1 MEKAT
6 AKMMPG
12 TQSGAPYFAFA
23 KKGNVVLGIKP
34 YGAVNGE
41 KFGVSGTTYFTARL
55 RSAPAG
61 SLFADDAPKTVIK
74 LEKTPENLWD
84 AWPGVTWE
92 KKSPQRASTSVGVFL
107 RGVFS
112 RDHVELQKLLEQLK
126 DGRMTT
132 QMADYLIG
140 VAGVDHL
147 IVTKRELQQWLE
159 SQYKPLVDKVVDAI
173 EKSKQVSEAME
184 EQVGVF
190 GMQAAILKK
199 VYGETAEAEEGDS
212 AKDAE
217 PEVDEPH
224 DGQDQDD

>member
-12 TQSGAPYFAFA
+12 TQSGATYFAFA

-34 YGAVNGE
+34 YGILRGE
-41 KFGVSGTTYFTARL
+41 MFGVSGTTYFTARL

-61 SLFADDAPKTVIK
+61 NLFADDAPKTVVK
-74 LEKTPENLWD
+74 LEKAPENLWD

-92 KKSPQRASTSVGVFL
+92 KKSAMRASTSVGVFL
-107 RGVFS
+107 RGEFS
-112 RDHVELQKLLEQLK
+112 RDHVQLQKLLDQFK
-126 DGRMTT
+126 DGKMTT

-147 IVTKRELQQWLE
+147 IVTKRELQTWLE
-159 SQYKPLVDKVVDAI
+159 AQYKPLVEQIVDKI
-173 EKSKQVSEAME
+173 EKSKQVAVAME

-199 VYGETAEAEEGDS
+199 VYGETADTEDS
-212 AKDAE
+212 DTAKDAE